1 MTSILNVITDA
12 VRTAFALAG
21 YDAELGRVSISNRPD
36 LCEYQSNGAMAG
48 AKQYHKKPID
58 IANDVVIKLKEMKR
72 DELYLFSKAEAV
84 MPGFINLDVSG
95 EYLEKYLNEMN
106 FQPDLGLDV
115 HEGKKV
121 VVDYGGANVAKPL
134 HVGHLRSAVIGESV
148 KRIGKF
154 MGDR

>member
-1 MTSILNVITDA
+1 
-12 VRTAFALAG
+12 
-21 YDAELGRVSISNRPD
+21 
-36 LCEYQSNGAMAG
+36 MAG

-106 FQPDLGLDV
+106 FQPDLGLDA

-121 VVDYGGANVAKPL
+121 VVESSIMAVRM
-134 HVGHLRSAVIGESV
+134 LRSPCMSDTSV
-148 KRIGKF
+148 LP
-154 MGDR
+154 